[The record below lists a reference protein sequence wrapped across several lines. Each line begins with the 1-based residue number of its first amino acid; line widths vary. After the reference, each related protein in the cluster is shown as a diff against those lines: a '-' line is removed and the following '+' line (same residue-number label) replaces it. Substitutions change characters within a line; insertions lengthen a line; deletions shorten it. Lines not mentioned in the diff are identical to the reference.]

1 MQTVNVPAHALPYLE
16 GRFED
21 FAKRAKRIRAA
32 APALTIHRLF
42 FVWEDAGENSF
53 GEPVKRRVEMAEVSV
68 TGERPMLAGWEPVAN
83 LVHANGA
90 NVVRTREGFEL
101 PETYRTRQV
110 CDHCGHNRRRND
122 TWVLRHTETG
132 ELRQIGRQCLQD
144 FIGSETINPAAL
156 ACWADAWGAVGGDE
170 DFCGG
175 GGARF
180 FGVAEYL
187 AAVAACIREDRGFTS
202 KKRAGETGGTP
213 TSELAF
219 RVLCASTKEERDALP
234 KVTADDVETANKGL
248 AWCAEWTES
257 GEYPHN
263 VRTAVGMGYVL
274 PKTAGFIASLLGAAW
289 PNAMKKAAERA
300 EKPVTRHFPSDEG
313 KRITTG
319 TMDVVKVRG
328 WQGDYGWTT
337 FIELRAGDVACVWYA
352 SGSVDV
358 KEGDRV
364 SLKATIKRHGTDRY
378 TGGAVTTLTRCKI
391 LEKVS

>member
-1 MQTVNVPAHALPYLE
+1 MDTVNVPATALPYLE

-32 APALTIHRLF
+32 APTLTVHRLF
-42 FVWEDAGENSF
+42 FVWEHVGENSF

-68 TGERPMLAGWEPVAN
+68 TGERPKLAGWEPVAN

-101 PETYRTRQV
+101 PETFRTRQV

-132 ELRQIGRQCLQD
+132 ELRQIGRQCIQD

-170 DFCGG
+170 DFCVG
-175 GGARF
+175 GGARY

-187 AAVAACIREDRGFTS
+187 AAVAACIREGRGFVS
-202 KKRAGETGGTP
+202 KKAAAERGGMATA
-213 TSELAF
+213 EEAF
-219 RVLCASTKEERDALP
+219 CVLTATTKEERDAFP
-234 KVTADDVETANKGL
+234 KVTADDVDTANKGL
-248 AWCAEWTES
+248 AWCESWTEQ
-257 GEYPHN
+257 GDYPHN
-263 VRTAVGMGYVL
+263 VRTAVGMGYVTH
-274 PKTAGFIASLLGAAW
+274 KTAGFVASLLGSAM

-300 EKPVTRHFPSDEG
+300 AKPVTRHFPSDVG
-313 KRITTG
+313 KRVETTL
-319 TMDVVKVRG
+319 DVVKVRS
-328 WQGDYGWTT
+328 WEGDYGLTT
-337 FIELRAGDVACVWYA
+337 FVEMRDGDIACVWYA

-364 SLKATIKRHGTDRY
+364 RIKGTIKRHGTDRY
-378 TGGAVTTLTRCKI
+378 TGGNVTTITRCKV